1 MKRSPFDSSRFW
13 AALSLLLVGDFIAL
27 WLLNG
32 DVHLWL
38 NVWSQVIQNG
48 VPSIV
53 STFGLLMVA
62 VLVSRSLA
70 CGIWFLLTSVG
81 GQFQKAG
88 FWLGR
93 ALALFPVYALAWA
106 FIGLWVGRWGFPI
119 WSLMPVSAD
128 SKSLSFIEHFSQNL
142 WTWVPAILLLCIPLI
157 GQWMV
162 IFTNSVP
169 LLGTEQ
175 PSPEEVGKSL
185 ATPHLASPDRVLGGS
200 LEELMLK
207 THNRAP
213 LRTAKRVRVVEK
225 QLVQYPNPAWGIGLL
240 AMIFLF
246 SIEDILGLPGAMAKL
261 AQALRTST
269 YQTAAMPVL
278 MVSCVAALGT
288 FCTGSPALMSPIT
301 IRCGLSWLLK
311 GVSWSVVIA
320 SLLAVSLGIN
330 MPFMTQVDSEMVFS
344 NPMSALWAGVPS
356 MLCALSLWLVGHMI
370 YAPNDS
376 LNHA

>member
-1 MKRSPFDSSRFW
+1 MKRFPFDSSRFW
-13 AALSLLLVGDFIAL
+13 VALSLLLIGNFIAL

-32 DVHLWL
+32 DVYLWL

-53 STFGLLMVA
+53 ATLSLLIVA
-62 VLVSRSLA
+62 VLLSRSLA
-70 CGIWFLLTSVG
+70 GAVWFLLTSVG

-93 ALALFPVYALAWA
+93 ALSLFPVHALAWA

-128 SKSLSFIEHFSQNL
+128 SKSLSFIEHLSQDL

-175 PSPEEVGKSL
+175 PTPEEVEKSL

-200 LEELMLK
+200 FEELMLK
-207 THNRAP
+207 TRNRAP
-213 LRTAKRVRVVEK
+213 LRAAERVRVVEK
-225 QLVQYPNPAWGIGLL
+225 QSVQFPNPAWGIGLL
-240 AMIFLF
+240 ALIFLF

-261 AQALRTST
+261 AQTLRTST
-269 YQTAAMPVL
+269 YPTAAMPVL

-288 FCTGSPALMSPIT
+288 FCAGSPVLMKPDT

-320 SLLAVSLGIN
+320 PLLAISLGIKI
-330 MPFMTQVDSEMVFS
+330 PFITQVDSEMVFS
-344 NPMSALWAGVPS
+344 NPMSTLWAGVPS
-356 MLCALSLWLVGHMI
+356 MLCALSLWIVGHMI

-376 LNHA
+376 LNHD

>member
-1 MKRSPFDSSRFW
+1 MKRFPFDSSRLW
-13 AALSLLLVGDFIAL
+13 VALSLFLIGNFIAL
-27 WLLNG
+27 WLLKG

-38 NVWSQVIQNG
+38 SEWSQVIQNG
-48 VPSIV
+48 VPSILA
-53 STFGLLMVA
+53 TFSLLIVA
-62 VLVSRSLA
+62 VLLSRSLA
-70 CGIWFLLTSVG
+70 GGIWFLLTSVG

-93 ALALFPVYALAWA
+93 ALSLFPVHAFAWA

-128 SKSLSFIEHFSQNL
+128 SKSLSFIEHLSQVL
-142 WTWVPAILLLCIPLI
+142 WTWVPAILLLCLPLI

-169 LLGTEQ
+169 LLGTEE
-175 PSPEEVGKSL
+175 PSPEEVEKSL
-185 ATPHLASPDRVLGGS
+185 ATPHLTSPERVLKGS
-200 LEELMLK
+200 FEELMLK
-207 THNRAP
+207 TRNRAP
-213 LRTAKRVRVVEK
+213 LRAAKRVRVIEK
-225 QLVQYPNPAWGIGLL
+225 QSVQFPNPAWGVGLL
-240 AMIFLF
+240 ALIFLF

-269 YQTAAMPVL
+269 DQTAAMPVL

-288 FCTGSPALMSPIT
+288 FCVGSPVLMMPDT

-320 SLLAVSLGIN
+320 SLLAISLGIN

-344 NPMSALWAGVPS
+344 NPMSALWADVPS

-370 YAPNDS
+370 YEPTTR
-376 LNHA
+376 